1 MATYRELDALLKSIS
16 LENLKDHAKA
26 LHRAAKAGESEA
38 RQRVEPYF
46 EDPLTLKL
54 QQAQLVIAREY
65 GFTSWRKLK
74 LFVDVRDAQSKA
86 ARQFASLINEYNAA
100 NQTDVPPRKVVND
113 DPGSALWCSVCEKSQ
128 YEVRNL
134 IVGPRGEVCICN
146 ECVGL
151 CVKIIAE
158 ADATAAPS

>member
-1 MATYRELDALLKSIS
+1 MATYRELEALLKGIS

-46 EDPLTLKL
+46 DDPSTLKL

-100 NQTDVPPRKVVND
+100 NQTDVAPRKVVND
-113 DPGSALWCSVCEKSQ
+113 DPGGTLWCSVCEKSQ

-134 IVGPRGEVCICN
+134 IVGPHGVCICN

-151 CVKIIAE
+151 CVEIIADE
-158 ADATAAPS
+158 TAAPA